1 MVCAAIIM
9 IGNELSVRK
18 LNPEMVKELNQAL
31 FPSYILFPFRLAIVF
46 LGIITAYFYT
56 VFPGAR
62 SEHAELRRKIAST
75 IYALANYQAVV
86 RQTVIRNLEGKPENS
101 TSNHSR
107 QLVKV
112 ISEARAIINL
122 LDWEVTLGGR
132 FPKEKHVALL
142 PIIERMRGYLTLQG
156 YASKVESVRTNAS
169 VLWAKAN
176 WSELPAYLCP
186 PGVTGRL
193 IILHSALLNGHPL
206 PPELPEMRV
215 ANLEH
220 LLRSDTGSMKQ
231 SFAIYALIH
240 NLTWYMLR
248 DVNLLTE

>member
-1 MVCAAIIM
+1 MMCAAIIM

-18 LNPEMVKELNQAL
+18 LNPEMVEELNQAL

-75 IYALANYQAVV
+75 IYALANYQAMV
-86 RQTVIRNLEGKPENS
+86 RQRVTKNLEGTPTIS
-101 TSNHSR
+101 TSDHAR

-112 ISEARAIINL
+112 ISEARAVINL
-122 LDWEVTLGGR
+122 LDWEVTLGGK
-132 FPKEKHVALL
+132 FPKEQYVALV
-142 PIIERMRGYLTLQG
+142 PIIERMKGYLTLQG
-156 YASKVESVRTNAS
+156 YVSKAESVRADAAII
-169 VLWAKAN
+169 WAKAN

-220 LLRSDTGSMKQ
+220 LLRSDASMKK
-231 SFAIYALIH
+231 SFAIYSLIH

>member
-18 LNPEMVKELNQAL
+18 LNPESLEELNQAL
-31 FPSYILFPFRLAIVF
+31 FPSYILFPFRLAVVF

-75 IYALANYQAVV
+75 IYALANYQAMI
-86 RQTVIRNLEGKPENS
+86 RQIVIKHLEGSPESS
-101 TSNHSR
+101 TSDHSR

-112 ISEARAIINL
+112 NSEARAIINL

-132 FPKEKHVALL
+132 FPKENYVALL
-142 PIIERMRGYLTLQG
+142 PIIERVKGYLTLQG
-156 YASKVESVRTNAS
+156 YASKVEVVRTDAA

-176 WSELPAYLCP
+176 ESELSGHLCP

-206 PPELPEMRV
+206 PPELPELRV
-215 ANLEH
+215 PNLEH
-220 LLRSDTGSMKQ
+220 LLRSDGSMKK

-240 NLTWYMLR
+240 NLTWYTLR